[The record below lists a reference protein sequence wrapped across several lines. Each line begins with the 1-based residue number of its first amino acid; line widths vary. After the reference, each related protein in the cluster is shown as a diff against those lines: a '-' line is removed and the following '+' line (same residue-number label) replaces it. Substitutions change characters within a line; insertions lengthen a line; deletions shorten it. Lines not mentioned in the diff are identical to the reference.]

1 MLLLCP
7 AGETEPVLLEE
18 GLALAI
24 TSPRPRWFR
33 RLVLAL
39 EQRWGMELQGPL
51 AEGDPLTLEVL
62 GFEAW
67 AHCQRI
73 WDEEG
78 PLEIAAAEVF

>member
-1 MLLLCP
+1 MLLCP

-24 TSPRPRWFR
+24 TSPRPRWLV
-33 RLVLAL
+33 RLVMAL

-51 AEGDPLTLEVL
+51 AEGNPLTMEVL
-62 GFEAW
+62 GFECW
-67 AHCQRI
+67 AYCQRI